1 MPFVSRGRVL
11 VIDPTWELAWA
22 EEELRDA
29 NVAVEAAERP
39 EGDDVVGLLVSP
51 DVPVGRPELARLPR
65 LEAVATNATGFD
77 HLDVQALADAGVWC
91 SNIAGYCTE
100 EVAEHAIA
108 MVIGLLRGVTELDRD
123 VRAGSWDVFHRPPRR
138 VAGACLGVVGFGR
151 IGRAVAWRAR
161 ALGMDVVVCDTLVA
175 DEDIRAE
182 GVEPVVLGDL
192 LARADVVTLHA
203 PLDGTTRS
211 IVDAAAIGR
220 MKAGAFLVNCA
231 RGDLVD
237 HEALGAALESGHL
250 GGAALDVLPNE
261 PPRREE
267 PALAF
272 PRTILNPHA
281 AWYSDE
287 AFTLCYSLPARDL
300 ARALNGGEPVYALAR
315 PARGP

>member
-161 ALGMDVVVCDTLVA
+161 ALGMQVVVCDTLVA

-211 IVDAAAIGR
+211 IMDAAAIGR
-220 MKAGAFLVNCA
+220 MKPGAFLVNCA

-237 HEALGAALESGHL
+237 HEALGRRAR
-250 GGAALDVLPNE
+250 VR
-261 PPRREE
+261 PPRRRR
-267 PALAF
+267 A
-272 PRTILNPHA
+272 RRA
-281 AWYSDE
+281 AE
-287 AFTLCYSLPARDL
+287 
-300 ARALNGGEPVYALAR
+300 RA
-315 PARGP
+315 ARGATSPRWRFRARSSIPTPRGTRTRRSRSATRCRRVISLAP

>member
-1 MPFVSRGRVL
+1 LSFVSRGRVL

-29 NVAVEAAERP
+29 DVAVEAAERP

-77 HLDVQALADAGVWC
+77 HLDVRALADAGVWC

-108 MVIGLLRGVTELDRD
+108 MVIGLLRGVIELDRD
-123 VRAGSWDVFHRPPRR
+123 VRAGSWDVFRRDPRR

-151 IGRAVAWRAR
+151 IGRAVASRAR
-161 ALGMDVVVCDTLVA
+161 ALGMGVVACDALVP
-175 DEDIRAE
+175 DEEIRAE

-192 LARADVVTLHA
+192 LDRADVVTLHA
-203 PLDGTTRS
+203 PLDGTTRK
-211 IVDAAAIGR
+211 IMDAAAIGR
-220 MKAGAFLVNCA
+220 MKPGAFLVNCA

-250 GGAALDVLPNE
+250 AGAALDVLPRE
-261 PPRREE
+261 PPGRDE

-281 AWYSDE
+281 AWYSEE
-287 AFTLCYSLPARDL
+287 AFKLCYSLPARDL
-300 ARALNGGEPVYALAR
+300 ALALAGGEPVYALAR
-315 PARGP
+315 PVRGP

>member
-29 NVAVEAAERP
+29 NVAVEAAERA

-51 DVPVGRPELARLPR
+51 DVTIGRPELARLPR

-123 VRAGSWDVFHRPPRR
+123 VRAGRWDVFHRRPRR

-161 ALGMDVVVCDTLVA
+161 ALGM
-175 DEDIRAE
+175 
-182 GVEPVVLGDL
+182 
-192 LARADVVTLHA
+192 
-203 PLDGTTRS
+203 
-211 IVDAAAIGR
+211 
-220 MKAGAFLVNCA
+220 A
-231 RGDLVD
+231 RGRLRR
-237 HEALGAALESGHL
+237 ARGRRGHP
-250 GGAALDVLPNE
+250 GRG
-261 PPRREE
+261 RR
-267 PALAF
+267 AG
-272 PRTILNPHA
+272 R
-281 AWYSDE
+281 
-287 AFTLCYSLPARDL
+287 AR
-300 ARALNGGEPVYALAR
+300 RSAR
-315 PARGP
+315 PR